1 MSTITEFDV
10 VFLSYDES
18 NAEKNWADL
27 LEKAPWAKRVHGVK
41 GFDAAHRAC
50 AEQSDTDWLITV
62 DADNIVR
69 PEFFDLELDEFFNV
83 RTNCISW
90 NALNAIN
97 GLSYGNGGLKL
108 WRKSFLQEMACHE
121 LAENPQQAVDFCWES
136 GYKNGMYTY
145 SDVYNN
151 ATPYQAF
158 RVGFREG
165 VKLSLDR
172 GQRVTGEMMKKVL
185 HPVNLRNLKI
195 WSCVGAH
202 VENGLWAMYGARLAW
217 SMMLDMNW
225 DHGVVK
231 DFDWFHNFFYH
242 EDHITIEC
250 TNDKEQTHLKY
261 VCKTLGLEIEAK
273 TKIKIPLLAED
284 QSNFFKETFTYRNE

>member
-1 MSTITEFDV
+1 MASITEFDI
-10 VFLSYDES
+10 VFLSLDEI

-27 LEKAPWAKRVHGVK
+27 SEKAPWSKRVHGVK

-50 AEQSDTDWLITV
+50 AEASETDWLITV

-69 PEFFDLELDEFFNV
+69 PEFFDIVIDDKEFV
-83 RTNCISW
+83 RTKCMSW
-90 NALNAIN
+90 NGLNAIN

-108 WRKSFLQEMACHE
+108 WRKSFLLEMACHE
-121 LAENPQQAVDFCWES
+121 LSENPQHVDFCWES
-136 GYKNGMYTY
+136 GYKNMLRTY

-151 ATPYQAF
+151 ASPYQAF

-172 GQRVTGEMMKKVL
+172 GERISGEMMKTLL
-185 HPVNLRNLKI
+185 HPVNLRNLRI

-217 SMMLDMNW
+217 SMMLDTDW

-231 DFDWFHNFFYH
+231 DYDWFDKFW
-242 EDHITIEC
+242 ITYANRFANYSQPDDIFR
-250 TNDKEQTHLKY
+250 
-261 VCKTLGLEIEAK
+261 KTLTELGNEIERK
-273 TKIKIPLLAED
+273 TRIKIPMLSED
-284 QSNFFKETFTYRNE
+284 VSSFFKDTYTYRNE